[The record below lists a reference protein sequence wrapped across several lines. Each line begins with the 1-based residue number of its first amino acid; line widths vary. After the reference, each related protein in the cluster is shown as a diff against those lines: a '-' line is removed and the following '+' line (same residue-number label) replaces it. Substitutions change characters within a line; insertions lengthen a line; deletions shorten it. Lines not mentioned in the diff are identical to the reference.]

1 MVINKKK
8 LLPVIIISI
17 LLIIT
22 IIFSIKITIKDS
34 NNMLASKKTYG
45 NIKIDDFDNNRTNL
59 YDVEQDILN
68 YILEK
73 NDIDKNMV
81 KNVEYLFYNKECK
94 YKPTL
99 KIELDDSFDSN
110 SDLDKLTKV
119 NGIYQFLC
127 TTKSYR
133 IKDKEKELS
142 SYYNLKF
149 RKVETV
155 LLVTSQHKYESGCSF
170 SRDIERDYDGLI
182 DDNYILDTYNTD
194 HKEYKELL
202 KENGLDIEEIEK
214 EMINKNFYEVETK
227 VNNNSIT
234 NSTTNSS
241 NNTNTTLDNPE
252 DKISLSISP
261 SKFSMHENYAD
272 ATVFVHNN
280 SNKDIAYIEVDIFI
294 KDKNGKIVKSDW
306 TNDPSTIKSGASQ
319 QIDTILKDVN
329 DGYTVDVKLR
339 KVRFK

>member
-17 LLIIT
+17 LLIIA

-119 NGIYQFLC
+119 NGIYEFIN
-127 TTKSYR
+127 TTRSY
-133 IKDKEKELS
+133 KTENEKGLI

-241 NNTNTTLDNPE
+241 NNTNTILDNPE

-272 ATVFVHNN
+272 VTIFVHNN
-280 SNKDIAYIEVDIFI
+280 SNNDIAYIEVDIFI

-306 TNDPSTIKSGASQ
+306 TNDSSTIKSGASQ